1 MPYDYKA
8 KTKNVNQL
16 NNYMLAKTL
25 SMFEYTGLPETI
37 PAKELEK
44 ILQLKGF
51 AFISEVNGKLYAL
64 SATKSGEQDAYGNC
78 LQVTIANVYLKFNK
92 TLSIADDGVLFSN
105 DEMDIGLYPLFEKCN
120 SQLVENEINMTMW
133 GFNSRTQKLLS
144 APDDKTA
151 ESANQY
157 IKKII
162 DGELSVIGDNAM
174 FDGVKVQPTNTGN
187 GFNIQSMIE
196 YQQYIK
202 STLYNEI
209 GISSNFN
216 MKRERLVQ
224 GEVEQN
230 EDSLFPFVYNMLQ
243 CRMDAVARINEKY
256 GLNITVDFGSVWKI
270 KQVEL
275 EHELNNEQKTTHG
288 NSENGSENNSDDNI
302 KTEKVTEII
311 DNNNDGNGERGQA
324 TDTSADTNNNASDNQ
339 EDNQEVLKDEQ
350 EQRESDNSDN
360 SDNSG
365 NDSESEK
372 EIADLQAVID
382 NPESSEADKKAAQ
395 ELLNE
400 IKVRE

>member
-275 EHELNNEQKTTHG
+275 EQELNNEQRTNQD
-288 NSENGSENNSDDNI
+288 NSQNGSGNNSDGNTS
-302 KTEKVTEII
+302 TEKVNEII
-311 DNNNDGNGERGQA
+311 DDNENGNGERGQA
-324 TDTSADTNNNASDNQ
+324 PNTDTSAENNQDDNNGVNPDVA
-339 EDNQEVLKDEQ
+339 E
-350 EQRESDNSDN
+350 
-360 SDNSG
+360 
-365 NDSESEK
+365 
-372 EIADLQAVID
+372 LQAIID
-382 NPESSEADKKAAQ
+382 DENSSEEEKQAAR
-395 ELLNE
+395 ELLAE
-400 IKVRE
+400 LEDKADD

>member
-1 MPYDYKA
+1 MTYDYKA

-78 LQVTIANVYLKFNK
+78 LQVTIANVYLNFNK

-105 DEMDIGLYPLFEKCN
+105 DEMDIGLYPLFEKYN
-120 SQLVENEINMTMW
+120 SQLVENEINMIMW

-162 DGELSVIGDNAM
+162 DGELSIIGDNAM

-216 MKRERLVQ
+216 MKRERLVK

-275 EHELNNEQKTTHG
+275 EQELNNEQKTTQG
-288 NSENGSENNSDDNI
+288 NSENSGGNNSNDNTS
-302 KTEKVTEII
+302 TEKVVEII
-311 DNNNDGNGERGQA
+311 DDNENGNGERGQTHV
-324 TDTSADTNNNASDNQ
+324 TDTSAGNNQDDNKGVNPDVT
-339 EDNQEVLKDEQ
+339 E
-350 EQRESDNSDN
+350 
-360 SDNSG
+360 
-365 NDSESEK
+365 
-372 EIADLQAVID
+372 LQAIID
-382 NPESSEADKKAAQ
+382 DENSSEEEKQAAR
-395 ELLNE
+395 ELLAE
-400 IKVRE
+400 LEDKADD

>member
-275 EHELNNEQKTTHG
+275 EQELNNEQRTNQD
-288 NSENGSENNSDDNI
+288 NSQNGSGNNSDGNTS
-302 KTEKVTEII
+302 TEKVTEII
-311 DNNNDGNGERGQA
+311 DDNENGNGERGQA
-324 TDTSADTNNNASDNQ
+324 PNTDTSAENNQDDDNGVNPDVA
-339 EDNQEVLKDEQ
+339 E
-350 EQRESDNSDN
+350 
-360 SDNSG
+360 
-365 NDSESEK
+365 
-372 EIADLQAVID
+372 LQAIID
-382 NPESSEADKKAAQ
+382 DENSSEEEKQAAR
-395 ELLNE
+395 ELLAE
-400 IKVRE
+400 LEDKADD

>member
-275 EHELNNEQKTTHG
+275 EQELNNEQRTNQD
-288 NSENGSENNSDDNI
+288 NSQNGSGNNSDGNTS
-302 KTEKVTEII
+302 TEKVNEII
-311 DNNNDGNGERGQA
+311 DDNENGNGERGQA
-324 TDTSADTNNNASDNQ
+324 PNTDTSAENNQDDDNGVNPDVA
-339 EDNQEVLKDEQ
+339 E
-350 EQRESDNSDN
+350 
-360 SDNSG
+360 
-365 NDSESEK
+365 
-372 EIADLQAVID
+372 LQAIID
-382 NPESSEADKKAAQ
+382 DENSSEEEKQAAR
-395 ELLNE
+395 ELLAE
-400 IKVRE
+400 LEDKADD

>member
-275 EHELNNEQKTTHG
+275 EQELNNEQRTNQD
-288 NSENGSENNSDDNI
+288 NSQNSSGNNSDGNTS
-302 KTEKVTEII
+302 TEKVTEII
-311 DNNNDGNGERGQA
+311 DDNENGNGERGQA
-324 TDTSADTNNNASDNQ
+324 PNTDTSAENNQDDNNGVNPDVA
-339 EDNQEVLKDEQ
+339 E
-350 EQRESDNSDN
+350 
-360 SDNSG
+360 
-365 NDSESEK
+365 
-372 EIADLQAVID
+372 LQAIID
-382 NPESSEADKKAAQ
+382 DENSSEEEKQAAR
-395 ELLNE
+395 ELLAE
-400 IKVRE
+400 LEDKADD

>member
-78 LQVTIANVYLKFNK
+78 LQVTVANVYLNFNK

-105 DEMDIGLYPLFEKCN
+105 DEMDIGLYPLFEKYN
-120 SQLVENEINMTMW
+120 SQLVENEINMIMW

-196 YQQYIK
+196 YHQYIK

-216 MKRERLVQ
+216 MKRERLVK

-275 EHELNNEQKTTHG
+275 EQELNNEQRTNKN
-288 NSENGSENNSDDNI
+288 NSQNSGGNNSDNNTS
-302 KTEKVTEII
+302 TEKVTEII
-311 DNNNDGNGERGQA
+311 DDNENGNGERGQA
-324 TDTSADTNNNASDNQ
+324 PNTYTSSENNQDDNNGVNPDVA
-339 EDNQEVLKDEQ
+339 E
-350 EQRESDNSDN
+350 
-360 SDNSG
+360 
-365 NDSESEK
+365 
-372 EIADLQAVID
+372 LQAIID
-382 NPESSEADKKAAQ
+382 DENSSEEEKQAAR
-395 ELLNE
+395 ELLAE
-400 IKVRE
+400 LEDKADD

>member
-275 EHELNNEQKTTHG
+275 EQELNNEQRTNQD
-288 NSENGSENNSDDNI
+288 NSQNGSGNNSDGNTS
-302 KTEKVTEII
+302 TEKVNEII
-311 DNNNDGNGERGQA
+311 DDNENGNGERGQA
-324 TDTSADTNNNASDNQ
+324 PNTDTSAENNQDDNNGVNPDVA
-339 EDNQEVLKDEQ
+339 E
-350 EQRESDNSDN
+350 
-360 SDNSG
+360 
-365 NDSESEK
+365 
-372 EIADLQAVID
+372 LQAIID
-382 NPESSEADKKAAQ
+382 DENSSEEEKQAAR
-395 ELLNE
+395 ELLTE
-400 IKVRE
+400 LEDKADD

>member
-51 AFISEVNGKLYAL
+51 AFISEVDGKLYAL

-120 SQLVENEINMTMW
+120 TQLVENEINMTMW

-196 YQQYIK
+196 YHQYIK
-202 STLYNEI
+202 SVLFNEV

-216 MKRERLVQ
+216 MKRERLVS
-224 GEVEQN
+224 GEVEQS

-243 CRMDAVARINEKY
+243 CRQNAVKAINEKY

-275 EHELNNEQKTTHG
+275 EQDLNNEQG
-288 NSENGSENNSDDNI
+288 NSENNSQNNSGDNSQAN
-302 KTEKVTEII
+302 TETEQVTEII

-324 TDTSADTNNNASDNQ
+324 PDTSADHDNNASDNQ
-339 EDNQEVLKDEQ
+339 EDNQDSNQEDPNIAELKAIIEDE
-350 EQRESDNSDN
+350 NSTD
-360 SDNSG
+360 D
-365 NDSESEK
+365 EK
-372 EIADLQAVID
+372 QAARDLLAEI
-382 NPESSEADKKAAQ
+382 EAKQ
-395 ELLNE
+395 NE
-400 IKVRE
+400 